1 MVQVDNDDTGSN
13 VDEAVESQVD
23 VVAAAADVAGYRLLH
38 TVVEVDNS
46 VDTDD
51 MVVGAADKE
60 DIRLAVA
67 ADHCFCM
74 LLQ

>member
-1 MVQVDNDDTGSN
+1 MESHVD
-13 VDEAVESQVD
+13 
-23 VVAAAADVAGYRLLH
+23 VAAAAAAAGYHLLH

-51 MVVGAADKE
+51 MVGAADMV
-60 DIRLAVA
+60 DTRLVVA
-67 ADHCFCM
+67 ADHCFRM

>member
-1 MVQVDNDDTGSN
+1 MVQVDNDDVGSN

-23 VVAAAADVAGYRLLH
+23 VDVAAADDVAGYHLLH

-51 MVVGAADKE
+51 MVGAADMV
-60 DIRLAVA
+60 DTRLAVA
-67 ADHCFCM
+67 ADHCFRM